1 MQAVLKANL
10 SQAEV
15 LQLQS
20 MLEPQIEKDTEI
32 TSVVDETNLV
42 TGKIAWQSSPR

>member
-10 SQAEV
+10 SHAGV

-20 MLEPQIEKDTEI
+20 MLDPQIEKDTEI
-32 TSVVDETNLV
+32 TLVVDETNSV
-42 TGKIAWQSSPR
+42 TGKIAWQSSPK